1 VNPFDEEHAMVAT
14 AQRPSIMKYLY
25 THNPFY
31 AISAVLMLYSIRA
44 AYEKL
49 NGGVSNCWLM
59 TGVLAGYT
67 LVLATIGVW
76 IVRRG
81 KVWEDARSILLL
93 LLLLFLAVSIS
104 ADDLFVKAETSRT
117 ATTLLLCGFLFSAS
131 VSEAVLW
138 GAGVRLGLRYRIPYH
153 LMLALFYVAPWFY
166 SPGLHPQLED
176 SLDWLLLLFPVVAA
190 ILLLSLLPAVRG
202 GPRYVAANGTPWP
215 WPWFPGTA
223 FGVIAAAVGLRS
235 YALTMTFGLNGP
247 IWKRLPDG
255 RAIVFDTIWGPYFL
269 VPLVAAIL
277 ILLFEVGL
285 VAGNR
290 RIVHRVMRAAP
301 LLLLLSLPWGEGTV
315 FAGFLQTVV
324 ATAGSPLWLTT
335 WILIAFYGWAW
346 FRSVPEA
353 GRSVLAAVA
362 ILTIVGSRT
371 TGFNTF
377 VAPQP
382 WPLLIIGAVLFA
394 RGMWLRS
401 SRLCAAASVIA
412 ACGLWFVLPFTPLA
426 AFRLTIC
433 FNVLWCAVLALG
445 LAFRDPFAYTLRVV
459 SAAMFPVA
467 TLFVIASGQAAEVPV
482 LWRISYVVL
491 LAVICLLIAR
501 VWRNLWF
508 LYGFGGVAGVVTYA
522 AVSSSFRR
530 TAEVIGRD
538 AMAAF
543 VWSLGMLLLAF
554 LISATKARW
563 LPRKIWPW
571 ARNGNGTGIVL
582 GTDKSNPTS
591 GLSTDASS

>member
-1 VNPFDEEHAMVAT
+1 MAAPAT
-14 AQRPSIMKYLY
+14 RPSILKYLY

-31 AISAVLMLYSIRA
+31 AMSAVLMLYSIRA

-49 NGGVSNCWLM
+49 NGGATNCWWM

-67 LVLATIGVW
+67 LVLAAIGVW

-81 KVWEDARSILLL
+81 KVWEDARSVLLL

-117 ATTLLLCGFLFSAS
+117 ATTLLLCGFLFSAI

-190 ILLLSLLPAVRG
+190 VLFLSLLPAVRG
-202 GPRYVAANGTPWP
+202 GPRYVVANGTPWP

-223 FGVIAAAVGLRS
+223 FAVIAAAVGLRS

-247 IWKRLPDG
+247 IWKKLPGG
-255 RAIVFDTIWGPYFL
+255 RAIVFDTIWGAYFL
-269 VPLVAAIL
+269 VPLVLAIL
-277 ILLFEVGL
+277 VLLLEVGL
-285 VAGNR
+285 VTGNR
-290 RIVHRVMRAAP
+290 RIVQRVMRAAP
-301 LLLLLSLPWGEGTV
+301 FMLLLSFPWGDGTV
-315 FAGFLQTVV
+315 FRGFLQTVV
-324 ATAGSPLWLTT
+324 GTAGSPLWLTT

-346 FRSVPEA
+346 IRSVPHA
-353 GRSVLAAVA
+353 GRSVLAAGAMLSVVGRP
-362 ILTIVGSRT
+362 TIDFDT
-371 TGFNTF
+371 I

-382 WPLLIIGAVLFA
+382 WPLLIIGAALLA
-394 RGMWLRS
+394 RGVWVRS
-401 SRLCAAASVIA
+401 SRTCTAASVVA
-412 ACGLWFVLPFTPLA
+412 AFGLWYLLPLTPLA

-433 FNVLWCAVLALG
+433 FNVLWCTLLVLG
-445 LAFRDPFAYTLRVV
+445 LAFQDPFARTLRVV
-459 SAAMFPVA
+459 GAAMFPVA
-467 TLFVIASGQAAEVPV
+467 TLFAIAGTQAADIPI
-482 LWRISYVVL
+482 LWRSSHVVL
-491 LAVICLLIAR
+491 LAISCLLIAR

-508 LYGFGGVAGVVTYA
+508 LYGFGGVAGVATYA
-522 AVSSSFRR
+522 GVASSFRR
-530 TAEVIGRD
+530 AADIIGRD

-554 LISATKARW
+554 LISAQKARW
-563 LPRKIWPW
+563 LPRKLWPW
-571 ARNGNGTGIVL
+571 RHNGNGTGTVL
-582 GTDKSNPTS
+582 RTDKPNPAN
-591 GLSTDASS
+591 GLSPDAST